1 MDAPHPLAVALS
13 GSTDASLRT
22 EAEACAERWGL
33 PLLLRRPKAPLQGL
47 LVHARV
53 LVVFGE
59 SAVSLW
65 DRLGHVSGGP
75 GLAALRLKE
84 IAKGR
89 VAVSYTHLTLPTTP
103 YV

>member
-1 MDAPHPLAVALS
+1 MDAPCPLAVALS
-13 GSTDASLRT
+13 GSTDAALRS
-22 EAEACAERWGL
+22 EAEACVERWGL

-47 LVHARV
+47 LVQARV

-59 SAVSLW
+59 NAVSLW
-65 DRLGHVSGGP
+65 DRLGHVQGGP

-89 VAVSYTHLTLPTTP
+89 AEAELVALKA
-103 YV
+103 